1 MPRAFWLGLSSVPVR
16 APSASRAM
24 CTTTVSAPGPLPSV
38 PIQSPAASCATAG
51 AETVIAAAAASVRR
65 ALMRPPPVKA
75 SIPSVCRCSRRA
87 ATWLVEGGG
96 GILQNEGALIQ
107 AALTRFASKLRYPSP
122 GSGRRNEDNAL
133 LLLRPLVGEGYGDL
147 ARKGLVAVG

>member
-1 MPRAFWLGLSSVPVR
+1 AREGALGIARDVHHHGQRAR
-16 APSASRAM
+16 
-24 CTTTVSAPGPLPSV
+24 
-38 PIQSPAASCATAG
+38 PAAERADPVARGVLRDGGGGNGERGGSRQRAQG
-51 AETVIAAAAASVRR
+51 SHAS
-65 ALMRPPPVKA
+65 PPVKA

-147 ARKGLVAVG
+147 ARK